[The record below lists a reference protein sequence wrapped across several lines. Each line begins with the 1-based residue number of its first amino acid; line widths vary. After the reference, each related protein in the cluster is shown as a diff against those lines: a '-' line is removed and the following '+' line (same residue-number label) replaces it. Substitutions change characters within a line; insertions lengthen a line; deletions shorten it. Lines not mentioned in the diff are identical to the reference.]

1 MKLSPYSASQT
12 SVSKRSMLHHQP
24 AAVLAVAD
32 DKSNHEPRDLDSSP
46 ANAAKRA
53 EIYARKNVLCQR
65 NLPRDAPTIN
75 PFAQTAVF
83 EARPPLITPTSSLVC
98 NEDNELRGFMR
109 FPDEAHSFCPL
120 FFRANPPHGR
130 ALETILVN
138 LPTAQISSAC
148 LCFESKF
155 STGCCPLA
163 AATEQDPLKALVQ
176 SVLKSTKTSGRGRAE
191 PAPTP
196 RDPATEDATF
206 ARPTEHWGPMTSE
219 VTLTAEWLGPTSILG
234 FSESSTP
241 PVTILSTDTPTLT
254 SSLSTTRTS
263 AAKAED
269 VVGDAS
275 LWLGGGDVL
284 APGVIAVIVNLPQ
297 LHPTQ
302 QR

>member
-12 SVSKRSMLHHQP
+12 SVSKRLMLNHQP

-32 DKSNHEPRDLDSSP
+32 GKSNHETGDLDSSP
-46 ANAAKRA
+46 AYAAKRA
-53 EIYARKNVLCQR
+53 EIYARNNVLGQN

-83 EARPPLITPTSSLVC
+83 GARPPLITPTSSLVC

-130 ALETILVN
+130 ALETILVD

-155 STGCCPLA
+155 STGCCPLTA
-163 AATEQDPLKALVQ
+163 TTEQDPLKALVQ
-176 SVLKSTKTSGRGRAE
+176 SVLKSTKTSDKGRAE

-234 FSESSTP
+234 FSESSKP
-241 PVTILSTDTPTLT
+241 PVTVISTDTPTLT
-254 SSLSTTRTS
+254 PSLSTTGTS
-263 AAKAED
+263 AAKAEG

-275 LWLGGGDVL
+275 SWLGGGHVL
-284 APGVIAVIVNLPQ
+284 APGVIAVI
-297 LHPTQ
+297 
-302 QR
+302 